1 LVQPQVAKITRVC
14 AYDRAGFGWSDLSP
28 KPRTAQNIVEELHIL
43 LVKSGI
49 TGPYILVGHSMG
61 GMLVRLYAHQ
71 YPDEVA
77 GMVLVD
83 SVHEEQSLRF
93 PDTVQKALA
102 QLENK
107 TQQQLG
113 LFKILS
119 ATGIIA
125 LDPSRVPVQSKLPKS
140 TAETHQALLASNDG
154 YFDALSAE
162 IAADEESSAQMR
174 AAHITSLGEI
184 PLIVISHGQ
193 PGLLPA
199 SLNLPPEAVQQFETV
214 WRELQIEL
222 ANLSPNGKLVIAEQS
237 SHYIQLDQPNLVID
251 AIQLVLET
259 TRK

>member
-1 LVQPQVAKITRVC
+1 M
-14 AYDRAGFGWSDLSP
+14 
-28 KPRTAQNIVEELHIL
+28 EELHIL

-214 WRELQIEL
+214 WRELQTEL
-222 ANLSPNGKLVIAEQS
+222 AALSPNGKLVIAEQS
-237 SHYIQLDQPNLVID
+237 SHYIQLDQSNLVID
-251 AIQLVLET
+251 AIQQVLEM
-259 TRK
+259 TRE

>member
-1 LVQPQVAKITRVC
+1 MMWAGRILGSLLAILAILIVVILIAGANAKANLKARYPAPGQLVDMGGYRMHISCQGEGSPTVILEAGGGDSSLIWALVQPQVAKITRVC

-61 GMLVRLYAHQ
+61 GMIIRLYAHQ

-119 ATGIIA
+119 TG
-125 LDPSRVPVQSKLPKS
+125 
-140 TAETHQALLASNDG
+140 N
-154 YFDALSAE
+154 
-162 IAADEESSAQMR
+162 
-174 AAHITSLGEI
+174 
-184 PLIVISHGQ
+184 
-193 PGLLPA
+193 
-199 SLNLPPEAVQQFETV
+199 
-214 WRELQIEL
+214 
-222 ANLSPNGKLVIAEQS
+222 
-237 SHYIQLDQPNLVID
+237 
-251 AIQLVLET
+251 
-259 TRK
+259 